1 MGGGINII
9 PAFCKFSV
17 VLFSLSLNNNFRAIC
32 FHYIKFANVGI
43 FKPNWAEGDLAWKGC
58 SFCPTLLPCR
68 TQNLESNFEHFLNS
82 FLFAIVNGSCV
93 RPWVLQTALVSHFVS
108 FFSMKRNARDA
119 FSTRTVIDDSVME
132 ITTLGAG
139 SEVGRSCILLKYK
152 GKTIMLD
159 CGVHPAYSGENSLP
173 LYQNID
179 VSSVDLLLVSQYV
192 I

>member
-1 MGGGINII
+1 MEGQKCGYGLLAL
-9 PAFCKFSV
+9 PTAFESV
-17 VLFSLSLNNNFRAIC
+17 
-32 FHYIKFANVGI
+32 
-43 FKPNWAEGDLAWKGC
+43 P
-58 SFCPTLLPCR
+58 
-68 TQNLESNFEHFLNS
+68 
-82 FLFAIVNGSCV
+82 
-93 RPWVLQTALVSHFVS
+93 
-108 FFSMKRNARDA
+108 SMKRSARDA

-179 VSSVDLLLVSQYV
+179 VKSVDLLLVSQYV
-192 I
+192 LPIGHPKYAPLYFALHSSRIS